1 MKIIKPV
8 IEVEPYDGVKIMKKI
23 ERACRNCY
31 RSEGSITDDS
41 YKKLITNCIS
51 RHHESVLEHEKVTVR
66 MTCDI
71 GVYKDLTRHR
81 IASFS
86 IESTRYC
93 VAGDT
98 VLKFSN
104 AHNKYTIKDLY
115 ELIQN
120 SKNGQWKRMRI
131 RQLNE
136 NTGELQYAYIK
147 NVYRNGIKKCYK
159 IKTDLNYELVCTD
172 DHQIYTPNGYKKLK
186 DLSTNDLIYVNG
198 QMISEPLYRNYQW
211 FYHQYVTLDKSYP
224 EIATEF
230 NYNLST
236 VKNWGHKLKMPYKG
250 CGYKNVNKTPWNKSK
265 TEYDDVRV
273 KNQANSLRKNRYNK
287 WEANKYNRA
296 PNGEVILE
304 ETPRM
309 YRKFRKDYCEICD
322 RNNCK
327 LEVHHKDGNHNNFN
341 ESNFITVCPKC
352 HQGVEN
358 KNLEILYADK
368 IVSIEEVGFIE
379 VYDIEMNS
387 DFHNYSANGI
397 IVHNCNYGKDKF
409 DNEIKFIEPI
419 FYDNSW
425 IEANYEGE
433 AFSDSQIKSKI
444 WYDSMSDVEDMY
456 MNMSKT
462 GSKPDELRMLLP
474 HSTAAQVYMTA
485 NIREWRH
492 ILRLRCSKMTH
503 PAIQQVLIP
512 LLLKFKQDMP
522 ELFEDVEY
530 NTEFP
535 KDKYAELK
543 IMEEV

>member
-1 MKIIKPV
+1 
-8 IEVEPYDGVKIMKKI
+8 
-23 ERACRNCY
+23 
-31 RSEGSITDDS
+31 
-41 YKKLITNCIS
+41 
-51 RHHESVLEHEKVTVR
+51 
-66 MTCDI
+66 
-71 GVYKDLTRHR
+71 
-81 IASFS
+81 
-86 IESTRYC
+86 
-93 VAGDT
+93 
-98 VLKFSN
+98 
-104 AHNKYTIKDLY
+104 
-115 ELIQN
+115 
-120 SKNGQWKRMRI
+120 
-131 RQLNE
+131 
-136 NTGELQYAYIK
+136 
-147 NVYRNGIKKCYK
+147 
-159 IKTDLNYELVCTD
+159 
-172 DHQIYTPNGYKKLK
+172 
-186 DLSTNDLIYVNG
+186 
-198 QMISEPLYRNYQW
+198 
-211 FYHQYVTLDKSYP
+211 
-224 EIATEF
+224 
-230 NYNLST
+230 
-236 VKNWGHKLKMPYKG
+236 MPYKG

-397 IVHNCNYGKDKF
+397 IVHNCNYDKDKF